1 MADYYKNSDYFG
13 CDTLASRGYSRIGR
27 PIPAVEGVEY
37 AVLEDLVEEPVT
49 LSDFKQHARIDFNVD
64 DNLVAMYLKSAREYL
79 EQYSQLSFGD
89 KKIQFT
95 ALRVPNRWKLMF
107 GPFLPE
113 DSTANDH
120 VELFGAKKDILLNGG
135 QNVDIELNTGW
146 GSVGLPNVIKVA
158 ICRYAAGLY
167 AIRENLIYSE
177 NGVPHEPRDIMDE
190 AQKMLAPY
198 MNITWP

>member
-1 MADYYKNSDYFG
+1 MANYHLNSDYFG
-13 CDTLASRGYSRIGR
+13 CVTIASRGFGRIGQPR
-27 PIPAVEGVEY
+27 SAVEGVEY
-37 AVLEDLVEEPVT
+37 VVLEDLVQEPVT
-49 LSDFKQHARIDFNVD
+49 LSEFKEHARIDFNVD
-64 DNLVAMYLKSAREYL
+64 DNLASMYLKSARQYL

-95 ALRVPNRWKLMF
+95 ALRVPNRWRLMF

-135 QNVDIELNTGW
+135 ENVDIELYTGW
-146 GSVGLPNVIKVA
+146 GTTGLPDAIKVA

-177 NGVPHEPRDIMDE
+177 NGVPHEPTEVMDE
-190 AQKMLAPY
+190 AQKMLAPF
-198 MNITWP
+198 MNVTWP

>member
-13 CDTLASRGYSRIGR
+13 CDTIASRGFGRIGQTR
-27 PIPAVEGVEY
+27 SAVEGVEY
-37 AVLEDLVEEPVT
+37 VVLDDLVQEPVT
-49 LSDFKQHARIDFNVD
+49 LSDFKEHARIDFNVD
-64 DNLVAMYLKSAREYL
+64 DNLASMYLKSAREYL

-89 KKIQFT
+89 KKTQFT

-107 GPFLPE
+107 GPFLPSYPA
-113 DSTANDH
+113 DNDH

-135 QNVDIELNTGW
+135 QNVDIELYTGW
-146 GSVGLPNVIKVA
+146 GAMGLPDAIKVS

-177 NGVPHEPRDIMDE
+177 NGVPHEPTEVMDE
-190 AQKMLAPY
+190 AQKMLAPWR
-198 MNITWP
+198 NITWP

>member
-13 CDTLASRGYSRIGR
+13 CDTIASRGFGRIGQTR
-27 PIPAVEGVEY
+27 SDVEGVEY
-37 AVLEDLVEEPVT
+37 VVLEDLAQEPVT
-49 LSDFKQHARIDFNVD
+49 LSEFKEHARIDFNVD
-64 DNLVAMYLKSAREYL
+64 DNLASMYLKSAREYL

-107 GPFLPE
+107 GPFLPS
-113 DSTANDH
+113 DQADNSH

-135 QNVDIELNTGW
+135 QNVDIELHTGW
-146 GSVGLPNVIKVA
+146 GAMGLPDAIKVA

-177 NGVPHEPRDIMDE
+177 NGVPHEPTEVMDE
-190 AQKMLAPY
+190 AQKMLAPF
-198 MNITWP
+198 MNVTWP